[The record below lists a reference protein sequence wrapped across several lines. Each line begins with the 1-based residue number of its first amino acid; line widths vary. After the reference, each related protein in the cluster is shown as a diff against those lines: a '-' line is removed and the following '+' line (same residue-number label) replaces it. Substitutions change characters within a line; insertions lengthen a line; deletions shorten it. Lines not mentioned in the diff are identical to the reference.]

1 MKPWLLGLAL
11 LALTNSLLAAA
22 GDPQKGQQIAS
33 QVCAAC
39 HGPDGN
45 SFLAVNPNLAG
56 QHPDYLVKQI
66 KNFKSGD
73 RKNPVMAGMVASL
86 SDEDI
91 KNVAAYYSAQA
102 PKSGAAKDANGVE
115 MGRKLFRGGNPGTGI
130 AACAGCHSPN
140 GAGIPSQYPRLAG
153 QHAEY
158 TAAQLKAFRGNERAN
173 DPNNMMR
180 AIAARMTDKE
190 IDAVAQYISALK

>member
-1 MKPWLLGLAL
+1 MKPCILGLSL
-11 LALTNSLLAAA
+11 LALANCALAAA
-22 GDPQKGQQIAS
+22 GDLQKGQQIAS

-45 SFLAVNPNLAG
+45 SFLGINPHLAG
-56 QHPDYLVKQI
+56 QHADYLVKQI
-66 KNFKSGD
+66 KNYKSGD
-73 RKNPVMAGMVASL
+73 RKTTVMAGMVSPL

-91 KNVAAYYSAQA
+91 KNVAAYFSTQT
-102 PKSGAAKDANGVE
+102 PKGAGTKDANGVE
-115 MGRKLFRGGNPGTGI
+115 MGRKLYRGGNPGTGV

-140 GAGIPSQYPRLAG
+140 GAGIPAQYPRLAG

-158 TAAQLKAFRGNERAN
+158 VTAQLKAFRGNERAN

-190 IDAVAQYISALK
+190 IEAVAQYISALK

>member
-1 MKPWLLGLAL
+1 MKPWILGMSL
-11 LALTNSLLAAA
+11 LALTNFVLAAP

-39 HGPDGN
+39 HGTDGN
-45 SFLAVNPNLAG
+45 SLLSANPILAG
-56 QHPDYLVKQI
+56 QHSAYLVKQL
-66 KNFKSGD
+66 KNYKSGD
-73 RKNPVMAGMVASL
+73 RKNPVMTGMVATL

-91 KNVAAYYSAQA
+91 KNVAAYFSAQA
-102 PKSGAAKDANGVE
+102 PKGASATDAHAVE
-115 MGRKLFRGGNPGTGI
+115 RGRKLFRGGNTGTGV

-140 GAGIPSQYPRLAG
+140 GAGIPTQYPRLAG

-158 TAAQLKAFRGNERAN
+158 TATQLKAFRGNERAN

-180 AIAARMTDKE
+180 TIAARMTDKE
-190 IDAVAQYISALK
+190 IEAVAEYISGLR